1 MQFSFWIGAYNHE
14 DKQWNSILQAFEKFA
29 IQHNGRPHYG
39 KEFHV
44 RKEYLAQQYPKY
56 ADFIELRKQFD
67 PTNKFGNKLMD
78 ELFS

>member
-1 MQFSFWIGAYNHE
+1 MADHITEKSFT
-14 DKQWNSILQAFEKFA
+14 
-29 IQHNGRPHYG
+29 
-39 KEFHV
+39 V

-56 ADFIELRKQFD
+56 ADFIELRQHID